1 MMEEVIMRFPTY
13 NEIVELSLFVTVFL
27 HRFKVVLAAFQRLFL
42 SQG

>member
-13 NEIVELSLFVTVFL
+13 NEIVELSPFVTVF